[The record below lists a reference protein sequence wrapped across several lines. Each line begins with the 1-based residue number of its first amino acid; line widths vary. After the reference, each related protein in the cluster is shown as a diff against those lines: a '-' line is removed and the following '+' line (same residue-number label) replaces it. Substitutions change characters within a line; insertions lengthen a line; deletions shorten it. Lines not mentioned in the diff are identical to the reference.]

1 MTRTGDDFYAGNARR
16 SQNWPTLAPGDRGV
30 LNSMTPDHFDASGIV
45 DLDPKPPITWIRGT
59 EDQVVSDQALF
70 DLATLGA
77 LGAVPGWPGE
87 DVIPS
92 QPMEGQMRAVLA
104 AYAARGGAT
113 REVVLDGVAH
123 GIPLEASA
131 RVAEEIRA
139 ALVH

>member
-1 MTRTGDDFYAGNARR
+1 
-16 SQNWPTLAPGDRGV
+16 
-30 LNSMTPDHFDASGIV
+30 
-45 DLDPKPPITWIRGT
+45 
-59 EDQVVSDQALF
+59 
-70 DLATLGA
+70 
-77 LGAVPGWPGE
+77 
-87 DVIPS
+87 
-92 QPMEGQMRAVLA
+92 MEGQMRAVLA